1 MCVCAGA
8 CACVRVCVCVRVFVC
23 MLRVCGC
30 LCVCVCARARVYA
43 LRIVSMDKIMRF
55 TNIII
60 IIIIII
66 FIAVAHYPPN
76 VCRAKKLGFLSTSGF
91 YWFVLFYVLVHAVHK
106 Q

>member
-1 MCVCAGA
+1 MCVRA
-8 CACVRVCVCVRVFVC
+8 CVCVYVACVRVP
-23 MLRVCGC
+23 